1 MRYTLSVL
9 AIAEALLGQ
18 GQCATSIPSNAT
30 VIDNTSAAT
39 ITADHQFFW
48 ACPQAYQQVFLG
60 DHNTIWIE
68 AGAIVGVLGDS
79 STVWYRG
86 TIPLGV
92 YGVGNIVAANAAA
105 YVADQGTGT
114 TIIDCS
120 AEAISFDL
128 SDAPLLG
135 CTTTGLDRALPASP
149 IIRFDASQG
158 LLIIRPEVTDAQVTI
173 MDVQG
178 RLATHW
184 MRTGA
189 DTIDLSHLPAGC
201 YLVRVDGSS
210 GPAMLRFT
218 TI

>member
-1 MRYTLSVL
+1 MVAEDGRPMWRLSSKTELLDTLRRSRFGCERRVPEDGRPCGGL
-9 AIAEALLGQ
+9 
-18 GQCATSIPSNAT
+18 
-30 VIDNTSAAT
+30 
-39 ITADHQFFW
+39 
-48 ACPQAYQQVFLG
+48 
-60 DHNTIWIE
+60 
-68 AGAIVGVLGDS
+68 
-79 STVWYRG
+79 
-86 TIPLGV
+86 
-92 YGVGNIVAANAAA
+92 A

-120 AEAISFDL
+120 AEAISFGL

-173 MDVQG
+173 MDVQE